1 MERRLEAGRVGAP
14 QQKAGVAGRAGAVAR
29 LLAAL
34 LLAAGG
40 ASLLAQLALLALLHR
55 YDWSAGEGAIAGIVF
70 LATGLTAILTAHR
83 LRSRPVLAVNISLNI
98 VSVVLAGLLTA
109 LSTLNIIFTPY
120 DLSYTLHGVG
130 LQLLTATS
138 IVRLL

>member
-1 MERRLEAGRVGAP
+1 MERRLEVG
-14 QQKAGVAGRAGAVAR
+14 KAGVAGRGGAVAR

-55 YDWSAGEGAIAGIVF
+55 YDWSAGEGAIAGLVF
-70 LATGLTAILTAHR
+70 LATGLTTILTAHR
-83 LRSRPVLAVNISLNI
+83 LPRSRPALVVNISLNI
-98 VSVVLAGLLTA
+98 ISVVLAGLLTA
-109 LSTLNIIFTPY
+109 LSTLNIIYTPY

-130 LQLLTATS
+130 LRLLT
-138 IVRLL
+138 